1 MKKLY
6 SIFDHIGWR
15 NANGTSDDIDNTC
28 GSWKQHYIDETGQPW
43 PDTCRHRGC
52 NNTAEDGC
60 HVYNSTRFGRKLFI
74 VPLCK
79 GCNHIDRSF
88 NLKPGTVLS
97 DIEDKKKAKN
107 KY

>member
-15 NANGTSDDIDNTC
+15 NANGTSKDVDNTC
-28 GSWKQHYIDETGQPW
+28 GSWKQHYIEETGLPW

-52 NNTAEDGC
+52 NNIAEDGC
-60 HVYNSTRFGRKLFI
+60 HIFNPTKFGTKVYI

-79 GCNHIDRSF
+79 ACNHIKGPFS
-88 NLKPGTVLS
+88 LKNNTVLS
-97 DIEDKKKAKN
+97 DLEDEEKTKDK
-107 KY
+107 